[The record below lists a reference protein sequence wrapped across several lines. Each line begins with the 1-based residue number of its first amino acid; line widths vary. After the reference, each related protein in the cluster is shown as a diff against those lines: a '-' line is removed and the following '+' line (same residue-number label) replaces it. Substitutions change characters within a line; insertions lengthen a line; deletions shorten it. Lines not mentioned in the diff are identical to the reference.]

1 VHHRLPFHERP
12 DLELSPD
19 NLMTLCEAGK
29 YGINCHLL
37 VGHLGNW
44 RRWNPFAD
52 QDALLWRIKLTVSDA
67 KLRDTL
73 ADLYG
78 RLSKIVGAEK

>member
-1 VHHRLPFHERP
+1 
-12 DLELSPD
+12 
-19 NLMTLCEAGK
+19 MTLCESVK
-29 YGINCHLL
+29 YGIICHLL
-37 VGHLGNW
+37 VGLLANW

-52 QDALLWRIKLTVSDA
+52 QDALLWRIKLTVSDG

-78 RLSKIVGAEK
+78 RLSTIVGRSGAEK